1 MPAPQ
6 KLPSGRARDSLLL
19 AIAKLTD
26 VSARQLS
33 KANGVI
39 CAPGDNALVA
49 SLPKPILL
57 SEQHF
62 AKTLRPNWTHPG
74 AAICRSA

>member
-49 SLPKPILL
+49 SLPKL
-57 SEQHF
+57 SY
-62 AKTLRPNWTHPG
+62 
-74 AAICRSA
+74 